1 MKNRLLSLMLVSALC
16 LGSTIPILAY
26 DSARAD
32 MPTVISSIGSV
43 NNYDPTSNNNTA
55 FIDQNGALWVV
66 GSNYE
71 GQLGIGNRD
80 NSDKPVKVMENVTSF
95 SLGKEHIAAI
105 KTDHSLW
112 MWGDNTH
119 GQLGNGR
126 VGEITE
132 ESGGGMTYDF
142 VYQTV
147 PVKIMD
153 DVAAVSCGHSH
164 TAVIKTDGSLWMWG
178 LSDDGELGNGGDG
191 NRTHRWP
198 FKYQTV
204 PIKVM
209 DDVAAVSCG
218 SDFTA
223 IVTSDGSL
231 WTCGKNYSGNLGIGT
246 SGVQNKDDNYQKTP
260 VKIMDGVASVYC
272 FTDCAA
278 AIKTDGSLWMWGHNH
293 YSQLGNNFGGS
304 YKTPVYD
311 IGKNKVT
318 EEDYIKDN
326 IYQTTPVKVLDDVT
340 AVSVGSCDHSSEN
353 EGYFTFAIRTDGS
366 LWVWGEVEYLN
377 KKPEGTIQH
386 PERSLNHFFGHE
398 TATTAVQP
406 TPAKLMDDVAA
417 VFGCYVVK
425 KDGSLLSLADGFE
438 WTKNF
443 SVKIPGG
450 STQSTTSTTPG
461 TPYSGAVLSPQKL
474 VVDGK
479 DIACEKYNI
488 GGSNYFKLRDI
499 AYALNGTGSQ
509 FGVGY
514 DEATFTVAINTGE
527 DYTPTGTE
535 MKTGVDNSSTAKPSS
550 QSILVNG
557 VRNDELTVYNIGGSN
572 FFQLRELGDIL
583 GFEVGYNQDTN
594 TAIVRSK

>member
-1 MKNRLLSLMLVSALC
+1 MRKHLFTLMLVLALC
-16 LGSTIPILAY
+16 LGSPIPVMAY

-32 MPTVISSIGSV
+32 MHTVISSIGSV
-43 NNYDPTSNNNTA
+43 NNYDTTANNNTA
-55 FIDQNGALWVV
+55 FIDKNGALWVV
-66 GSNYE
+66 GRNYE
-71 GQLGIGNRD
+71 FQLGIGNRE
-80 NSDKPVKVMENVTSF
+80 NSDKPVKVMENVISF
-95 SLGKEHIAAI
+95 SLGESHMAAI
-105 KTDHSLW
+105 KTDNSLW
-112 MWGDNTH
+112 MWGENTS
-119 GQLGNGR
+119 GELGNGR
-126 VGEITE
+126 VGDIVE
-132 ESGGGMTYDF
+132 ETDAGMTYDF
-142 VYQTV
+142 VYKTV
-147 PVKIMD
+147 PIKIMD
-153 DVAAVSCGHSH
+153 DVVAVSCGINH

-178 LSDDGELGNGGDG
+178 FSNDGELGNGGAG

-209 DDVAAVSCG
+209 DDVMDVSCG
-218 SDFTA
+218 SRFTA
-223 IVTSDGSL
+223 IVKKDGSL
-231 WTCGKNYSGNLGIGT
+231 WMCGINYSGNLGVGN
-246 SGVQNKDDNYQKTP
+246 SGIQNMDDNYQKTP
-260 VKIMDGVASVYC
+260 VKIMDDVASAYC
-272 FTDCAA
+272 FDDCTA
-278 AIKTDGSLWMWGHNH
+278 AIKTDGSLWMWGHNY
-293 YSQLGNNFGGS
+293 YSQLGNNFGGN

-311 IGKNKVT
+311 ISMNAVK
-318 EEDYIKDN
+318 EDHIKDN

-340 AVSVGSCDHSSEN
+340 AVSVGSCDHLSDD

-386 PERSLNHFFGHE
+386 PERSLSHALGYG
-398 TATTAVQP
+398 TITTAVQP

-417 VFGCYVVK
+417 VSGCYVVK

-450 STQSTTSTTPG
+450 STQSTNSTTPSI
-461 TPYSGAVLSPQKL
+461 PYSGAVLSPQKL

-479 DIACEKYNI
+479 DIDCEKYNI

-499 AYALNGTGSQ
+499 AYALNGSGSQ

-514 DEATFTVAINTGE
+514 DEATSTVTINTGE
-527 DYTPTGTE
+527 VYTPTGTE
-535 MKTGVDNSSTAKPSS
+535 MKTGVDNSSTAKHSS

-557 VRNDELTVYNIGGSN
+557 VKNDELTVYNIGGSN
-572 FFQLRELGDIL
+572 FFQLRELGNVL